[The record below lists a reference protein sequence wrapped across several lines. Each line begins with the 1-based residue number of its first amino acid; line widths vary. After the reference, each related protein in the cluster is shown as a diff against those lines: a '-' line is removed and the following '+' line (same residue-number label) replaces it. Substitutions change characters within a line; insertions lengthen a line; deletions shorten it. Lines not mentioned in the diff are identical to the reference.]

1 MKNNVKPLY
10 ALIVLLF
17 ALLCA
22 SCNTSTMPY
31 NENFKYGN
39 LFNLDSY
46 SDLFNG
52 ENYKNGRNA
61 EETVEES
68 KEIVRKYNKRDKTAC
83 FSCNGSG
90 KCAACSGTG
99 RRGGEQVVKKKGKQ
113 TNVDPCPF
121 CRGTGVCPVC
131 GGVGR

>member
-10 ALIVLLF
+10 ALIVLF
-17 ALLCA
+17 STLLCA
-22 SCNTSTMPY
+22 SCNSPAMS
-31 NENFKYGN
+31 
-39 LFNLDSY
+39 NLDKLSLENL
-46 SDLFNG
+46 SSTSAWNDLFNG

-61 EETVEES
+61 EETIEES
-68 KEIVRKYNKRDKTAC
+68 KEIVRKYNKRDKAAC

-99 RRGGEQVVKKKGKQ
+99 RKGGEQVVKKKGKQ
-113 TNVDPCPF
+113 TYVDPCPF